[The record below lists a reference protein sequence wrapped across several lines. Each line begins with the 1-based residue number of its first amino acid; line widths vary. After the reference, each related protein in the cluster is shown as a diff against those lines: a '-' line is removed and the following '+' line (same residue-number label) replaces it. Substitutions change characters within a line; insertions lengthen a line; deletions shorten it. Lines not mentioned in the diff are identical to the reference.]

1 MENRDVDGVTLLQSA
16 TFNLH
21 TSSSH
26 SPRRPSSPKTTMT
39 AIEAQHFEDTRAI
52 KALIQAFFDS
62 INAADT
68 KALKSH
74 FLPAANLTI
83 IRQDPPLP
91 ADSEHLQEADG
102 PDDDKKKLTVVIR
115 TTIEQF
121 VKLID
126 DSERRRKGQPPGPV
140 LHESPDLDATDVR
153 VDALFGTAWSPFR
166 VTFDGVLHHYGT
178 MVYTLGKT
186 ETGAAAGGGGRE
198 WKIAGLTQN
207 YRRTPGWPEGETS
220 EFV

>member
-1 MENRDVDGVTLLQSA
+1 
-16 TFNLH
+16 
-21 TSSSH
+21 
-26 SPRRPSSPKTTMT
+26 MT
-39 AIEAQHFEDTRAI
+39 AIESQNFEDIRAI

-83 IRQDPPLP
+83 IRQDPPLRAP
-91 ADSEHLQEADG
+91 ADPEQRAAPGGGAAD
-102 PDDDKKKLTVVIR
+102 DEKLTVVIR
-115 TTIEQF
+115 TNIEQF

-126 DSERRRKGQPPGPV
+126 DGEKRRKGQPPGPV
-140 LHESPDLDATDVR
+140 LHESPDLDATDVK
-153 VDALFGTAWSPFR
+153 VDALFAVAWSPFR

-186 ETGAAAGGGGRE
+186 EAGAAGSGGGRE
-198 WKIAGLTQN
+198 WKIANLTQN
-207 YRRTPGWPEGETS
+207 YRRTPGWPEGEAS
-220 EFV
+220 GFV

>member
-1 MENRDVDGVTLLQSA
+1 
-16 TFNLH
+16 
-21 TSSSH
+21 
-26 SPRRPSSPKTTMT
+26 MT
-39 AIEAQHFEDTRAI
+39 AIEAQHFEDTKAI

-62 INAADT
+62 INAVDT
-68 KALKSH
+68 KALESH

-91 ADSEHLQEADG
+91 ADPEQTAGAPGDE
-102 PDDDKKKLTVVIR
+102 KKLTVVIR

-126 DSERRRKGQPPGPV
+126 DSEKRRKGQPPGPV
-140 LHESPDLDATDVR
+140 LHESPDLDATEVK

-178 MVYTLGKT
+178 MAYTLGKT
-186 ETGAAAGGGGRE
+186 EAGAAGGGGRG

>member
-1 MENRDVDGVTLLQSA
+1 
-16 TFNLH
+16 
-21 TSSSH
+21 
-26 SPRRPSSPKTTMT
+26 MT
-39 AIEAQHFEDTRAI
+39 AIESQNFEDTRAI

-91 ADSEHLQEADG
+91 ADPEQRADAAPG
-102 PDDDKKKLTVVIR
+102 VADDEKLTVVIR
-115 TTIEQF
+115 TNIEQF

-126 DSERRRKGQPPGPV
+126 DGEKRRKGQPPGPV
-140 LHESPDLDATDVR
+140 LHESPDLDATDVK
-153 VDALFGTAWSPFR
+153 VDALFGLAWSPFR

-178 MVYTLGKT
+178 MVYTVGKT
-186 ETGAAAGGGGRE
+186 EAAGSSGRE
-198 WKIAGLTQN
+198 WKIANLTQN
-207 YRRTPGWPEGETS
+207 YRRTPGWPEGEAS
-220 EFV
+220 GFV

>member
-1 MENRDVDGVTLLQSA
+1 
-16 TFNLH
+16 
-21 TSSSH
+21 
-26 SPRRPSSPKTTMT
+26 MT
-39 AIEAQHFEDTRAI
+39 AIESQNYEDIRAI

-91 ADSEHLQEADG
+91 ADPEQRADAAAAG
-102 PDDDKKKLTVVIR
+102 GDDEKLTVVIR
-115 TTIEQF
+115 TNIEQF

-126 DSERRRKGQPPGPV
+126 DGEKRRKGQPPGPV
-140 LHESPDLDATDVR
+140 LHESPDLDATDVK
-153 VDALFGTAWSPFR
+153 VDALFAVAWSPFR

-178 MVYTLGKT
+178 MVYTVGKT
-186 ETGAAAGGGGRE
+186 EAGAAGSGGRE
-198 WKIAGLTQN
+198 WKIANLTQN
-207 YRRTPGWPEGETS
+207 YRRTPGWPEGEAS
-220 EFV
+220 GFV